1 MIKAIDRQNQDL
13 GKTRKLSKRVT
24 VEDVSGNRHILK
36 ATVISVNPLDIKKS
50 STQALVDSDIDSL
63 GIRDRIID
71 PPLSLSELS
80 VLAEFSTELRQTCDA
95 MAVGV
100 DGFGHRLL
108 PRTMN
113 EEQKKLF
120 KREIEDEQEFL
131 SHFFNYPNSEE
142 SFVKLR
148 RETTQEKEL
157 TGNAYWELVP
167 SLTDTKRYSAV
178 NRINAATVRITKS
191 DRMITKMALNYVRPD
206 LSMGTKYFQKKFRK
220 FVQVV
225 NTKKVF
231 FKQFGD
237 PRVIDK
243 RTGEVADQNLDPQF
257 RATELFHFKIETRRP
272 TPYGMP
278 RFTGNIISIKG
289 SRQAD
294 ETNII
299 TLMNNNIP
307 SFAVLANGG
316 MLTQGSVDRI
326 REFVDTQIKGSSNY
340 SKWLILEGE
349 SSHDG
354 LSSPTS
360 IKIEIVPL
368 TRAQHQ
374 DMLWQSYDENN
385 AKKLR
390 RNFRIAPI
398 LVGASENYDRATA
411 QVSEA
416 LTEKYVYNPER
427 EEIDREINK
436 IILAQGIRFW
446 VFKSNSPNVT
456 NDEDLVRIL
465 TGAERSGALTP
476 RIARLLLEDILNR
489 DLPGFDNLP
498 EDFNPDVPF
507 SYTLAKLMHS
517 VGMANQNGTFAP
529 QGQIPTA
536 PNSGGQDNGSQDL
549 ITESLS
555 PDDLLERIFEKPQM
569 YIEKLTKVRD
579 SLENELTKESYG
591 VRPHESKGCC

>member
-1 MIKAIDRQNQDL
+1 MNTQLNGSTQSKPKAVTK
-13 GKTRKLSKRVT
+13 KTSKRVS
-24 VEDVSGNRHILK
+24 VEDAQGNRHILK
-36 ATVISVNPLDIKKS
+36 ATVISVNPLDIRKS
-50 STQALVDSDIDSL
+50 SSQAMIDADLDTL

-71 PPLSLSELS
+71 PPLSLGELS
-80 VLAEFSTELRQTCDA
+80 VLSEFSTELRQTCDA

-100 DGFGHRLL
+100 DGFGHRVL
-108 PRTMN
+108 PRPIS
-113 EEQKKLF
+113 EEQKRQF
-120 KREIEDEQEFL
+120 KKQIEEEQEFL

-148 RETTQEKEL
+148 RESTQEKEL

-167 SLTDTKRYSAV
+167 SLTDLKKYSAI
-178 NRINAATVRITKS
+178 NRINSATIRITKA
-191 DRMITKMALNYVRPD
+191 DRMITRMGLNYVKND
-206 LSMGTKYFQKKFRK
+206 FSIGTKFFQKKFRR
-220 FVQVV
+220 FVQII

-243 RTGEVADQNLDPQF
+243 RTGEVADQNLEPQF
-257 RATELFHFKIETRRP
+257 RANELFHFKIETRRP

-294 ETNII
+294 ETNIV

-307 SFAVLANGG
+307 SFAILANGG

-360 IKIEIVPL
+360 TKIEIVPL

-436 IILAQGIRFW
+436 ILLAQGIRFW
-446 VFKSNSPNVT
+446 TFKSNSPNVT

-476 RIARLLLEDILNR
+476 RIARMLLEDILNR

-498 EDFNPDVPF
+498 TDFNPDLPF
-507 SYTLAKLMHS
+507 SFTLAKLMHS
-517 VGMANQNGTFAP
+517 AGAANQNGTFAP
-529 QGQIPTA
+529 QGQLPKSSTS
-536 PNSGGQDNGSQDL
+536 NSESDESVTDNTDA
-549 ITESLS
+549 
-555 PDDLLERIFEKPQM
+555 DDLLDRIFEKPQK
-569 YIEKLTKVRD
+569 YIEKLSRVRD
-579 SLENELTKESYG
+579 SLEEDLIKTSYG
-591 VRPHESKGCC
+591 VKPNDVKGCC

>member
-1 MIKAIDRQNQDL
+1 MTKIL
-13 GKTRKLSKRVT
+13 GSPDKSKPTKKISRRVE
-24 VEDVSGNRHILK
+24 VEDVKGNRHILK

-50 STQALVDSDIDSL
+50 NSQALDDVDIESL
-63 GIRDRIID
+63 GIRDKVIE

-80 VLAEFSTELRQTCDA
+80 VLAEFSTELEQTTES

-100 DGFGHRLL
+100 DGFGYRIM
-108 PRTMN
+108 PQVMTKEQQTSFKKQID
-113 EEQKKLF
+113 EEW
-120 KREIEDEQEFL
+120 EFL
-131 SHFFNYPNSEE
+131 DHFFKFPNSEE

-148 RETTQEKEL
+148 RESTQEKEL
-157 TGNAYWELVP
+157 TGNTYWELVP
-167 SLTDTKRYSAV
+167 SLTDSKRYSAI
-178 NRINAATVRITKS
+178 NRVNAATIRITKT
-191 DRMITKMALNYVRPD
+191 DRVMTKMGLNYVKND
-206 LSMGTKYFQKKFRK
+206 LTLGTKFFQKRFRR
-220 FVQVV
+220 FVQIIG
-225 NTKKVF
+225 TKKVF

-237 PRVIDK
+237 PRIIDK
-243 RTGEVADQNLDPQF
+243 RTGEVAESLDPKF
-257 RATELFHFKIETRRP
+257 RANELFHFKIESRRR

-307 SFAVLANGG
+307 SFAILANGG

-349 SSHDG
+349 STHDG
-354 LSSPTS
+354 LSSPNS

-436 IILAQGIRFW
+436 ILLAQGIRFW

-456 NDEDLVRIL
+456 NDDDLVRIL

-476 RIARLLLEDILNR
+476 RIARMLLEDILNR
-489 DLPGFDNLP
+489 DLPGFENLP
-498 EDFNPDVPF
+498 SDFNPDLPF
-507 SYTLAKLMHS
+507 SFTLAKLMHS
-517 VGMANQNGTFAP
+517 AGTANQNGTFDG
-529 QGQIPTA
+529 QGQVPKQ
-536 PNSGGQDNGSQDL
+536 PGSESGDDS
-549 ITESLS
+549 IMFSA
-555 PDDLLERIFEKPQM
+555 DDLLEQIFEKPQK
-569 YIEKLTKVRD
+569 YIEKLTQIRD
-579 SLENELTKESYG
+579 ALGAELTHESYG
-591 VRPHESKGCC
+591 AKPHDSQGCC

>member
-1 MIKAIDRQNQDL
+1 MMKIANGSLQDKGKLVNTKKA
-13 GKTRKLSKRVT
+13 SKRVS
-24 VEDVSGNRHILK
+24 VEDVGGNKHILK
-36 ATVISVNPLDIKKS
+36 ATVISINPLDIKKS
-50 STQALVDSDIDSL
+50 SSQGLIDADIESL
-63 GIRDRIID
+63 GIRDKVID
-71 PPLSLSELS
+71 PPLSLGELS
-80 VLAEFSTELRQTCDA
+80 ILAEFSTELRQTCDA

-100 DGFGHRLL
+100 DGFGHRLIL
-108 PRTMN
+108 RPMS
-113 EEQKKLF
+113 EDQKKTL
-120 KREIEDEQEFL
+120 KKQIDEEEEFL

-148 RETTQEKEL
+148 RESTQEKEL

-167 SLTDTKRYSAV
+167 GLTDPKKYSAI
-178 NRINAATVRITKS
+178 NRINAATIRITKA
-191 DRMITKMALNYVRPD
+191 DRVITRMGLNYIRND
-206 LSMGTKYFQKKFRK
+206 LSVGTKFFQKKFRR
-220 FVQVV
+220 FVQIIG
-225 NTKKVF
+225 TKKVF

-243 RTGEVADQNLDPQF
+243 RTGDVAEQNLDPQF
-257 RATELFHFKIETRRP
+257 RANELFHFKIESRRP

-307 SFAVLANGG
+307 SFAILANGG

-349 SSHDG
+349 STHDG
-354 LSSPTS
+354 LSGPSS

-436 IILAQGIRFW
+436 ILLAQGIRFW

-476 RIARLLLEDILNR
+476 RIARMLLEDILNR
-489 DLPGFDNLP
+489 DLPQFDNLP
-498 EDFNPDVPF
+498 AEFNPDVPF
-507 SYTLAKLMHS
+507 SFTLAKLMHS
-517 VGMANQNGTFAP
+517 AGGANQNGTFAP
-529 QGQIPTA
+529 QGQVPKA
-536 PNSGGQDNGSQDL
+536 PSETSEDV

-555 PDDLLERIFEKPQM
+555 ADELLEEILEKPQR

-579 SLENELTKESYG
+579 SLGEELTIESYG
-591 VRPHESKGCC
+591 VKQHESKGCC

>member
-1 MIKAIDRQNQDL
+1 MTKIENSLDKNKPTKKA
-13 GKTRKLSKRVT
+13 SKRVA

-50 STQALVDSDIDSL
+50 SSQGLIDADIESL
-63 GIRDRIID
+63 GIRDKVID
-71 PPLSLSELS
+71 PPLSLGELS

-108 PRTMN
+108 LRPMT
-113 EEQKKLF
+113 EDQKKSLQ
-120 KREIEDEQEFL
+120 KQIDEEEDFL
-131 SHFFNYPNSEE
+131 NHFFNYPNSEE

-148 RETTQEKEL
+148 RESTQEKEL
-157 TGNAYWELVP
+157 TGNSYWELVP
-167 SLTDTKRYSAV
+167 GLTDPKKYSAI
-178 NRINAATVRITKS
+178 NRINAATIRITKA
-191 DRMITKMALNYVRPD
+191 DRLITRMGLNYIRGD
-206 LSMGTKYFQKKFRK
+206 LSIGTKFFQKKFRR
-220 FVQVV
+220 FVQIIG
-225 NTKKVF
+225 TKKVF

-243 RTGEVADQNLDPQF
+243 RNGEIAEQNLDPQF
-257 RATELFHFKIETRRP
+257 RANELFHFKIESRRP

-307 SFAVLANGG
+307 SFAILANGG

-349 SSHDG
+349 STHDG
-354 LSSPTS
+354 LSSPNS

-416 LTEKYVYNPER
+416 LTEKYVFNPER

-436 IILAQGIRFW
+436 IMLAQGIRFW
-446 VFKSNSPNVT
+446 IFKSNSPNVT

-476 RIARLLLEDILNR
+476 RIARMLLEDILNR

-498 EDFNPDVPF
+498 EGFSPDVPF
-507 SYTLAKLMHS
+507 SFTLAKLMHS
-517 VGMANQNGTFAP
+517 AGSANQNGTFDS
-529 QGQIPTA
+529 QGQTPKR
-536 PNSGGQDNGSQDL
+536 PPS
-549 ITESLS
+549 ESADDDAILSAS
-555 PDDLLERIFEKPQM
+555 PDDLLEQIFEKPQR
-569 YIEKLTKVRD
+569 YIEKLTKMRD
-579 SLENELTKESYG
+579 SLGEELTRESYG

>member
-1 MIKAIDRQNQDL
+1 MKTISVPNQEKVSSLNTKKA
-13 GKTRKLSKRVT
+13 SKRVA
-24 VEDVSGNRHILK
+24 VEDVGGNRHILK
-36 ATVISVNPLDIKKS
+36 ATVISVNPLDVRKS
-50 STQALVDSDIDSL
+50 SSQALIESDIESL

-71 PPLSLSELS
+71 PPLSLAELS

-108 PRTMN
+108 MRPMN
-113 EEQKKLF
+113 EDQKKVF
-120 KREIEDEQEFL
+120 KREIDDEQEFL
-131 SHFFNYPNSEE
+131 THFFNYPNSEE
-142 SFVKLR
+142 SLVKLR

-167 SLTDTKRYSAV
+167 SLTDSKRYSAI
-178 NRINAATVRITKS
+178 NRINSATVRITKS
-191 DRMITKMALNYVRPD
+191 DRMITKMALNYVRSD
-206 LSMGTKYFQKKFRK
+206 FSVGTKYFQKKFRR
-220 FVQVV
+220 FVQII

-237 PRVIDK
+237 PRIIDK
-243 RTGEVADQNLDPQF
+243 RTGDVADSSLDPQY
-257 RATELFHFKIETRRP
+257 RANELFHFKIESRRP

-294 ETNII
+294 ETNIV

-307 SFAVLANGG
+307 SFAILANGG

-436 IILAQGIRFW
+436 ILLAQGIRFW
-446 VFKSNSPNVT
+446 IFKSNSPNVT

-476 RIARLLLEDILNR
+476 RIARMLLEDILNR

-498 EDFNPDVPF
+498 EEFNPDVPF
-507 SYTLAKLMHS
+507 SFTLAKLMHT

-529 QGQIPTA
+529 QGQVPTA
-536 PNSGGQDNGSQDL
+536 PENGNQDI
-549 ITESLS
+549 ITDRLT
-555 PDDLLERIFEKPQM
+555 PDDLLDRMFEKPEK
-569 YIEKLTKVRD
+569 YIEKLTTIRN

-591 VRPHESKGCC
+591 VKPHESKGCC

>member
-1 MIKAIDRQNQDL
+1 MEKSFVKGKMSPTKKMTKKVAVQD
-13 GKTRKLSKRVT
+13 VN
-24 VEDVSGNRHILK
+24 GNRHILK
-36 ATVISVNPLDIKKS
+36 ATVISINPLDLKKS
-50 STQALVDSDIDSL
+50 STQALIDADVDTL

-71 PPLSLSELS
+71 PPLSLGELS
-80 VLAEFSTELRQTCDA
+80 VLSEFSTELRQTCDA

-100 DGFGHRLL
+100 DGFGHRVLL
-108 PRTMN
+108 RPMS
-113 EEQKKLF
+113 EEQKQSF
-120 KREIEDEQEFL
+120 KKQIDEEQEFL

-167 SLTDTKRYSAV
+167 SLTDSKKYSAI
-178 NRINAATVRITKS
+178 NRINAATIRITKA
-191 DRMITKMALNYVRPD
+191 DRLITRMGLNYVRND
-206 LSMGTKYFQKKFRK
+206 FSIGTKYFQKKFRR
-220 FVQVV
+220 FVQII

-243 RTGEVADQNLDPQF
+243 RTGEVADQNLEPQF

-436 IILAQGIRFW
+436 ILLAQGIRFW
-446 VFKSNSPNVT
+446 IFKSNSPNVT

-476 RIARLLLEDILNR
+476 RIARMLLEDILNR

-498 EDFNPDVPF
+498 EGFNPDVPF
-507 SYTLAKLMHS
+507 SFTLAKLMHS
-517 VGMANQNGTFAP
+517 AGAANQNGTFAS
-529 QGQIPTA
+529 QGQVPKSPEEENLAEDTVTSS
-536 PNSGGQDNGSQDL
+536 SGDSG
-549 ITESLS
+549 
-555 PDDLLERIFEKPQM
+555 DLLDQLLEKPQK
-569 YIEKLTKVRD
+569 YIEKLIGVRD
-579 SLENELTKESYG
+579 SLEEKLTIESYG
-591 VRPHESKGCC
+591 VKKSDTQGCC

>member
-1 MIKAIDRQNQDL
+1 MKTVSVPNQEKVSPLNTKKA
-13 GKTRKLSKRVT
+13 SKRVA

-36 ATVISVNPLDIKKS
+36 ATVISVNPLDVRKS
-50 STQALVDSDIDSL
+50 SSQALIESDIESL

-71 PPLSLSELS
+71 PPLSLAELS

-108 PRTMN
+108 MRPMN
-113 EEQKKLF
+113 EEQKKVF
-120 KREIEDEQEFL
+120 KRETEDEQEFL
-131 SHFFNYPNSEE
+131 THFFNYPNSEE
-142 SFVKLR
+142 SLVKLR

-167 SLTDTKRYSAV
+167 SLTDSKRYSAI
-178 NRINAATVRITKS
+178 NRINSATVRITKS
-191 DRMITKMALNYVRPD
+191 DRMITKMALNYVRSD
-206 LSMGTKYFQKKFRK
+206 FSMGTKYFQKKFRR
-220 FVQVV
+220 FVQVI

-237 PRVIDK
+237 PRIIDK
-243 RTGEVADQNLDPQF
+243 RTGDVADSSLDPQY
-257 RATELFHFKIETRRP
+257 RANELFHFKIESRRP

-294 ETNII
+294 ETNIV

-307 SFAVLANGG
+307 SFAILANGG

-436 IILAQGIRFW
+436 ILLAQGIRFW
-446 VFKSNSPNVT
+446 IFKSNSPNVT

-476 RIARLLLEDILNR
+476 RIARMLLEDILNR

-498 EDFNPDVPF
+498 EEFNPDVPF
-507 SYTLAKLMHS
+507 SFTLAKLMHT

-529 QGQIPTA
+529 QGQVPTA
-536 PNSGGQDNGSQDL
+536 PDNGNQDI
-549 ITESLS
+549 ITDRLT
-555 PDDLLERIFEKPQM
+555 PDDLLDRMFEKPEK
-569 YIEKLTKVRD
+569 YIEKLTTIRN
-579 SLENELTKESYG
+579 SLESELTKESYG
-591 VRPHESKGCC
+591 VKPHESKGCC

>member
-1 MIKAIDRQNQDL
+1 MTKIL
-13 GKTRKLSKRVT
+13 GSPDKSKPTKKISKRVE
-24 VEDVSGNRHILK
+24 VEDVKGNRHILK

-50 STQALVDSDIDSL
+50 NSQALDDVDIESL
-63 GIRDRIID
+63 GIRDKVIE

-80 VLAEFSTELRQTCDA
+80 VLAEFSTELEQTTES

-100 DGFGHRLL
+100 DGFGYRIM
-108 PRTMN
+108 PQVMTKEQQTSFKKQID
-113 EEQKKLF
+113 EEW
-120 KREIEDEQEFL
+120 EFL
-131 SHFFNYPNSEE
+131 DHFFKFPNSEE

-148 RETTQEKEL
+148 RESTQEKEL

-167 SLTDTKRYSAV
+167 SLTDSKRYSAI
-178 NRINAATVRITKS
+178 NRINAATIRITKT
-191 DRMITKMALNYVRPD
+191 DRVMTKMGLNYVKND
-206 LSMGTKYFQKKFRK
+206 LTLGTKFFQKRFRR
-220 FVQVV
+220 FVQIIG
-225 NTKKVF
+225 TKKVF

-237 PRVIDK
+237 PRIIDK
-243 RTGEVADQNLDPQF
+243 RTGEVAESLDPKF
-257 RATELFHFKIETRRP
+257 RANELFHFKIESRRR

-307 SFAVLANGG
+307 SFAILANGG

-349 SSHDG
+349 STHDG
-354 LSSPTS
+354 LSSPNS

-436 IILAQGIRFW
+436 ILLAQGIRFW

-456 NDEDLVRIL
+456 NDDDLVRIL

-476 RIARLLLEDILNR
+476 RIARMLLEDILNR
-489 DLPGFDNLP
+489 DLPGFENLP
-498 EDFNPDVPF
+498 ADFNPDLPF
-507 SYTLAKLMHS
+507 SFTLAKLMHS
-517 VGMANQNGTFAP
+517 AGMANQNGTFNG
-529 QGQIPTA
+529 QGQLPKQ
-536 PNSGGQDNGSQDL
+536 PGSESGDDS
-549 ITESLS
+549 IMSS
-555 PDDLLERIFEKPQM
+555 ADDLLEQIFEKPQK
-569 YIEKLTKVRD
+569 YIEKLTQIRD
-579 SLENELTKESYG
+579 ALGTELTHESYG
-591 VRPHESKGCC
+591 AKPHDSQGCC

>member
-1 MIKAIDRQNQDL
+1 MTKIL
-13 GKTRKLSKRVT
+13 GSPDKSKPTKKISRRVE
-24 VEDVSGNRHILK
+24 VEDVKGNRHILK

-50 STQALVDSDIDSL
+50 NSQALDDVDIESL
-63 GIRDRIID
+63 GIRDKVIE

-80 VLAEFSTELRQTCDA
+80 VLAEFSTELEQTTES

-100 DGFGHRLL
+100 DGFGYRIM
-108 PRTMN
+108 PQVMTKEQQTSFKKQID
-113 EEQKKLF
+113 EEW
-120 KREIEDEQEFL
+120 EFL
-131 SHFFNYPNSEE
+131 DHFFKFPNSEE

-148 RETTQEKEL
+148 RESTQEKEL
-157 TGNAYWELVP
+157 TGNTYWELVP
-167 SLTDTKRYSAV
+167 SLTDSKRYSAI
-178 NRINAATVRITKS
+178 NRVNAATIRITKT
-191 DRMITKMALNYVRPD
+191 DRVMTKMGLNYVKND
-206 LSMGTKYFQKKFRK
+206 LTLGTKFFQKRFRR
-220 FVQVV
+220 FVQIIG
-225 NTKKVF
+225 TKKVF

-237 PRVIDK
+237 PRIIDK
-243 RTGEVADQNLDPQF
+243 RIGEVAESLDPKF
-257 RATELFHFKIETRRP
+257 RANELFHFKIESRRR

-307 SFAVLANGG
+307 SFAILANGG

-349 SSHDG
+349 STHDG
-354 LSSPTS
+354 LSSPNS

-436 IILAQGIRFW
+436 ILLAQGIRFW

-456 NDEDLVRIL
+456 NDDDLVRIL

-476 RIARLLLEDILNR
+476 RIARMLLEDILNR
-489 DLPGFDNLP
+489 DLPGFENLP
-498 EDFNPDVPF
+498 SDFNPDLPF
-507 SYTLAKLMHS
+507 SFTLAKLMHS
-517 VGMANQNGTFAP
+517 AGTANQNGTFDG
-529 QGQIPTA
+529 QGQVPKQ
-536 PNSGGQDNGSQDL
+536 PGSESGDDS
-549 ITESLS
+549 IMFSA
-555 PDDLLERIFEKPQM
+555 DDLLEQIFEKPQK
-569 YIEKLTKVRD
+569 YIEKLTQIRD
-579 SLENELTKESYG
+579 ALGAELTHESYG
-591 VRPHESKGCC
+591 AKPHDSQGCC

>member
-1 MIKAIDRQNQDL
+1 MTKPL
-13 GKTRKLSKRVT
+13 KTPDSKPPKKVSKRVE
-24 VEDVSGNRHILK
+24 VQDEKGNRHILK

-50 STQALVDSDIDSL
+50 NSQALDDVDIETL
-63 GIRDRIID
+63 GIRDKVID
-71 PPLSLSELS
+71 PPLSLGELS
-80 VLAEFSTELRQTCDA
+80 VLSEFSTELEQTTEA

-100 DGFGHRLL
+100 DGFGYRIM
-108 PRTMN
+108 PQTMTKEQQEKFKKESD
-113 EEQKKLF
+113 EEW
-120 KREIEDEQEFL
+120 EFL
-131 SHFFNYPNSEE
+131 DHFFKFPNADE

-148 RETTQEKEL
+148 RESTQEREL

-167 SLTDTKRYSAV
+167 SLTDSKRYSAI
-178 NRINAATVRITKS
+178 NRINCATIRITKA
-191 DRMITKMALNYVRPD
+191 DRVMTKMGLNYVKND
-206 LSMGTKYFQKKFRK
+206 LSLGTKFFQKRFRR
-220 FVQVV
+220 FVQIIG
-225 NTKKVF
+225 TKKVF

-237 PRVIDK
+237 PRIIDK
-243 RTGEVADQNLDPQF
+243 RTGEVAENLEPKF
-257 RATELFHFKIETRRP
+257 RANELFHFKIESRRR

-307 SFAVLANGG
+307 SFAILANGG

-349 SSHDG
+349 STHDG
-354 LSSPTS
+354 LSSPNS

-398 LVGASENYDRATA
+398 LIGASENYDRATA

-416 LTEKYVYNPER
+416 LTEKYVFNPER

-436 IILAQGIRFW
+436 ILLAQGIRFW

-456 NDEDLVRIL
+456 NDDDLVRIL
-465 TGAERSGALTP
+465 TGSERSGALTP
-476 RIARLLLEDILNR
+476 RIARMLLEDILNR
-489 DLPGFDNLP
+489 DLPGFENLP
-498 EDFNPDVPF
+498 PDFNPDVPF
-507 SYTLAKLMHS
+507 SFTLAKLMHS
-517 VGMANQNGTFAP
+517 AGTANQNGTFDG
-529 QGQIPTA
+529 QGQIPRRPAGDTGDDD
-536 PNSGGQDNGSQDL
+536 SILS
-549 ITESLS
+549 SS
-555 PDDLLERIFEKPQM
+555 PDDLLEQIFEKPQR

-579 SLENELTKESYG
+579 ALGKELTKESYG
-591 VRPHESKGCC
+591 VKPNEPKGCC

>member
-1 MIKAIDRQNQDL
+1 MTKIL
-13 GKTRKLSKRVT
+13 GSPDKSKPTKKFSKRVE
-24 VEDVSGNRHILK
+24 VEDVKGNRHILK

-50 STQALVDSDIDSL
+50 NSQALVDADIDSL
-63 GIRDRIID
+63 GIRDKVID
-71 PPLSLSELS
+71 PPLSLGELS

-95 MAVGV
+95 MAVGI
-100 DGFGHRLL
+100 DGFGHRFTLR
-108 PRTMN
+108 PMS
-113 EEQKKLF
+113 EDQKKSF
-120 KREIEDEQEFL
+120 KKQIDEEEEFID
-131 SHFFNYPNSEE
+131 HFFSYPNAEE
-142 SFVKLR
+142 SFVRLR
-148 RETTQEKEL
+148 RESTQEKEL

-167 SLTDTKRYSAV
+167 SLTEPKKYSAI
-178 NRINAATVRITKS
+178 NRINAATIRITKT
-191 DRMITKMALNYVRPD
+191 DRVITRTGLNYVKND
-206 LSMGTKYFQKKFRK
+206 FSLGTKFFQKRFRR
-220 FVQVV
+220 FVQIIG
-225 NTKKVF
+225 TKKVF

-237 PRVIDK
+237 PRLIDK
-243 RTGEVADQNLDPQF
+243 RTGEVAENLDPQF
-257 RATELFHFKIETRRP
+257 RANELFHFKIESRRP

-307 SFAVLANGG
+307 SFAILANGG

-349 SSHDG
+349 STHDG
-354 LSSPTS
+354 LSSPNS

-436 IILAQGIRFW
+436 ILLAQGIRFW

-476 RIARLLLEDILNR
+476 RIARMLLEDILNR
-489 DLPGFDNLP
+489 DLPDFSNLP
-498 EDFNPDVPF
+498 EGFNPDVPF
-507 SYTLAKLMHS
+507 SFTLAKLMHS
-517 VGMANQNGTFAP
+517 AGTANQNGTFDS
-529 QGQIPTA
+529 QGQVPKR
-536 PNSGGQDNGSQDL
+536 PG
-549 ITESLS
+549 TESADDDSITSSS
-555 PDDLLERIFEKPQM
+555 PDDLLEQIFEKPQK
-569 YIEKLTKVRD
+569 YIEKLTQVRD
-579 SLENELTKESYG
+579 ALGNELTRESYG
-591 VRPHESKGCC
+591 AKPHEPKGCC

>member
-1 MIKAIDRQNQDL
+1 MTKIENSLDKN
-13 GKTRKLSKRVT
+13 KPTRKASKRVA

-50 STQALVDSDIDSL
+50 SSQGLIDADIESL
-63 GIRDRIID
+63 GIRDKVID
-71 PPLSLSELS
+71 PPLSLGELS

-108 PRTMN
+108 LRPMT
-113 EEQKKLF
+113 EDQKKSLQ
-120 KREIEDEQEFL
+120 KQIDEEEDFL
-131 SHFFNYPNSEE
+131 NHFFNYPNSEE

-148 RETTQEKEL
+148 RESTQEKEL
-157 TGNAYWELVP
+157 TGNSYWELVP
-167 SLTDTKRYSAV
+167 GLTDPKKYSAI
-178 NRINAATVRITKS
+178 NRINAATIRITKA
-191 DRMITKMALNYVRPD
+191 DRLITRMGLNYIRGD
-206 LSMGTKYFQKKFRK
+206 LSIGTKFFQKKFRR
-220 FVQVV
+220 FVQIIG
-225 NTKKVF
+225 TKKVF

-243 RTGEVADQNLDPQF
+243 RNGEVAEQNLDPQF
-257 RATELFHFKIETRRP
+257 RANELFHFKIESRRP

-307 SFAVLANGG
+307 SFAILANGG

-349 SSHDG
+349 STHDG
-354 LSSPTS
+354 LSSPNS

-416 LTEKYVYNPER
+416 LTEKYVFNPER

-436 IILAQGIRFW
+436 IMLAQGIRFW
-446 VFKSNSPNVT
+446 IFKSNSPNVT

-476 RIARLLLEDILNR
+476 RIARMLLEDILNR

-498 EDFNPDVPF
+498 EGFSPDVPF
-507 SYTLAKLMHS
+507 SFTLAKLMHS
-517 VGMANQNGTFAP
+517 AGSANQNGTFDS
-529 QGQIPTA
+529 QGQTPKR
-536 PNSGGQDNGSQDL
+536 PPS
-549 ITESLS
+549 ESADDDAILSAS
-555 PDDLLERIFEKPQM
+555 PDDLLEQIFEKPQR
-569 YIEKLTKVRD
+569 YIEKLTKMRD
-579 SLENELTKESYG
+579 SLGEELTRESYG

>member
-1 MIKAIDRQNQDL
+1 MTKIENSLDKN
-13 GKTRKLSKRVT
+13 KPTRKASKRVA

-50 STQALVDSDIDSL
+50 GSQGLIDADIESL
-63 GIRDRIID
+63 GIRDKVID
-71 PPLSLSELS
+71 PPLSLGELS

-108 PRTMN
+108 LRPMT
-113 EEQKKLF
+113 EDQKKSLQ
-120 KREIEDEQEFL
+120 KQIDEEEDFL
-131 SHFFNYPNSEE
+131 NHFFNYPNSEE

-148 RETTQEKEL
+148 RESTQEKEL
-157 TGNAYWELVP
+157 TGNSYWELVP
-167 SLTDTKRYSAV
+167 GLTDPKKYSAI
-178 NRINAATVRITKS
+178 NRINAATIRITKA
-191 DRMITKMALNYVRPD
+191 DRIITRMGLNYIRGD
-206 LSMGTKYFQKKFRK
+206 LSIGTKFFQKKFRR
-220 FVQVV
+220 FVQIIG
-225 NTKKVF
+225 TKKVF

-243 RTGEVADQNLDPQF
+243 RNGEIAEQNLDPQF
-257 RATELFHFKIETRRP
+257 RANELFHFKIESRRP

-307 SFAVLANGG
+307 SFAILANGG

-349 SSHDG
+349 STHDG
-354 LSSPTS
+354 LSSPNS

-416 LTEKYVYNPER
+416 LTEKYVFNPER

-436 IILAQGIRFW
+436 IMLAQGIRFW
-446 VFKSNSPNVT
+446 IFKSNSPNVT

-476 RIARLLLEDILNR
+476 RIARMLLEDILNR

-498 EDFNPDVPF
+498 EGFSPDVPF
-507 SYTLAKLMHS
+507 SFTLAKLMHS
-517 VGMANQNGTFAP
+517 AGAANQNGTFDS
-529 QGQIPTA
+529 QGQTPKR
-536 PNSGGQDNGSQDL
+536 PPS
-549 ITESLS
+549 ESTDDDAILS
-555 PDDLLERIFEKPQM
+555 ASPGDLLEQIFEKPQR
-569 YIEKLTKVRD
+569 YIEKLTKMRD
-579 SLENELTKESYG
+579 SLGEELTRESYG
-591 VRPHESKGCC
+591 VRPHEPKGCC

>member
-1 MIKAIDRQNQDL
+1 M
-13 GKTRKLSKRVT
+13 TKLTKVSESKPPKKISKRVE
-24 VEDVSGNRHILK
+24 VEDEKGNRHILK

-50 STQALVDSDIDSL
+50 NSQALDDVDIETL
-63 GIRDRIID
+63 GIRDKVID
-71 PPLSLSELS
+71 PPLSLGELS
-80 VLAEFSTELRQTCDA
+80 VLSEFSTELEQTTEA
-95 MAVGV
+95 MSVGV
-100 DGFGHRLL
+100 DGFGYRIM
-108 PRTMN
+108 PQTMTKEQQEKFKKESD
-113 EEQKKLF
+113 EEW
-120 KREIEDEQEFL
+120 EFL
-131 SHFFNYPNSEE
+131 DHFFKFPNADE

-148 RETTQEKEL
+148 RESTQEREL

-167 SLTDTKRYSAV
+167 SLTDSKRYSAI
-178 NRINAATVRITKS
+178 NRIGSATIRITKT
-191 DRMITKMALNYVRPD
+191 DRVMTKMGLNYVKND
-206 LSMGTKYFQKKFRK
+206 LSLGTKFFQKRFRR
-220 FVQVV
+220 FVQIIG
-225 NTKKVF
+225 TKKVF

-237 PRVIDK
+237 PRIIDK
-243 RTGEVADQNLDPQF
+243 RTGEVAESLDPKF
-257 RATELFHFKIETRRP
+257 RANELFHFKIESRRR

-307 SFAVLANGG
+307 SFAILANGG

-349 SSHDG
+349 STHDG
-354 LSSPTS
+354 LSSPNS

-374 DMLWQSYDENN
+374 DQLWQSYDENN

-398 LVGASENYDRATA
+398 LIGASENYDRATA

-416 LTEKYVYNPER
+416 LTEKYVFNPER

-436 IILAQGIRFW
+436 ILLAQGIRFW

-456 NDEDLVRIL
+456 NDDDLVRIL
-465 TGAERSGALTP
+465 TGSERSGALTP
-476 RIARLLLEDILNR
+476 RIARMLLEDILNR
-489 DLPGFDNLP
+489 DLPGFENLP
-498 EDFNPDVPF
+498 PDFNPDVPF
-507 SYTLAKLMHS
+507 SFTLAKLMHS
-517 VGMANQNGTFAP
+517 AGAANQNGTFDG
-529 QGQIPTA
+529 QGQIPRRPAGDT
-536 PNSGGQDNGSQDL
+536 NDDDSILS
-549 ITESLS
+549 SS
-555 PDDLLERIFEKPQM
+555 PDDLLEQIFEKPQR
-569 YIEKLTKVRD
+569 YIEKLTQVRD
-579 SLENELTKESYG
+579 ALGKELTKESYG
-591 VRPHESKGCC
+591 AKPNEPKGCC